1 MSAANHPAPISSHPL
16 FNWAG
21 GARFALLLGLGLFVM
36 PAAVH
41 LSLGERL
48 ALDTVLTDPA
58 LLRIALSVL
67 AAALGLLIGLAI
79 AMRVT
84 ALNEAT
90 YGDEETAED
99 SPVEPKP
106 DSKFWLG
113 DADETA
119 EHVKAAP
126 PPEPIAATAPR
137 RLFNPREDLAEEG
150 IAPFRDPTAIPP
162 LAADPI
168 ETAPGDAEFENIEP
182 AAHDPFSTELWADPL
197 SDDSADDAWIVTE
210 HDPLDHPDE
219 PIELPPSASEPSI
232 TAPADP
238 EEEDHYPIARQAR
251 DETGFGMAG
260 EGDWQSADPSIPPAS
275 LSELSLEELTQRL
288 GDALA
293 ACQAGD
299 EDAGAPADSVVAFL
313 QRETGRE
320 AGQHHVAQGEPEQ
333 EDPQAELRRALDK
346 LTRIGKPD

>member
-16 FNWAG
+16 FKWAV
-21 GARFALLLGLGLFVM
+21 GAWFALLLGLGLFVM

-48 ALDTVLTDPA
+48 ALDTVLTEPA

-84 ALNEAT
+84 ALNDAT
-90 YGDEETAED
+90 YGDEETAD
-99 SPVEPKP
+99 DGPVEPKP
-106 DSKFWLG
+106 DPKFWLG

-119 EHVKAAP
+119 EHVTAAP
-126 PPEPIAATAPR
+126 PPEPIAAPAPR

-150 IAPFRDPTAIPP
+150 IAPFRDPTAISP

-168 ETAPGDAEFENIEP
+168 ETAPGDAEFEDVEP
-182 AAHDPFSTELWADPL
+182 AAQDPFSTELWADPL
-197 SDDSADDAWIVTE
+197 SDDSDDDAWIVTE

-219 PIELPPSASEPSI
+219 PIEPPPSAPEPSI
-232 TAPADP
+232 TVAVDP
-238 EEEDHYPIARQAR
+238 VDEDHHA
-251 DETGFGMAG
+251 FGSEMAG
-260 EGDWQSADPSIPPAS
+260 EGRFETAEGAGEPSVAPLMVRPS
-275 LSELSLEELTQRL
+275 LGELSLEELTQRL

-293 ACQAGD
+293 ACKA
-299 EDAGAPADSVVAFL
+299 EDADAAQPSDSVVAFL
-313 QRETGRE
+313 QRETARE
-320 AGQHHVAQGEPEQ
+320 SAQHHADRGEPEQ